1 MNMISGNALHFRS
14 CNTCKH
20 LERTTYCCYHQHW
33 KWYTIVI
40 QRVVLIINDNGDDAF
55 STPFKSLID
64 ENLWSWLCFLKCYDL
79 GFCSD
84 PSPPL
89 CLHVFTRYFIERDFK
104 TKGFIKTKAPAGH
117 SWWKYK
123 TKRKEV
129 RTPLKT
135 EKRVT
140 IICKDFFFCNKTKD
154 IKAFYCSKQHPLA
167 WP

>member
-1 MNMISGNALHFRS
+1 MQKVGRYYTLLLLSTLKMIHNSH
-14 CNTCKH
+14 
-20 LERTTYCCYHQHW
+20 
-33 KWYTIVI
+33 I
-40 QRVVLIINDNGDDAF
+40 QRVLIINDNGDDAF

-89 CLHVFTRYFIERDFK
+89 CLHVFTRYFIERDVK

-129 RTPLKT
+129 LRTPLKT
-135 EKRVT
+135 EEKRDT
-140 IICKDFFFCNKTKD
+140 IKCTDFFSATRQKT
-154 IKAFYCSKQHPLA
+154 SKPSIAQNSTL
-167 WP
+167 

>member
-1 MNMISGNALHFRS
+1 MNMISGNALHFSS
-14 CNTCKH
+14 CNTCKK
-20 LERTTYCCYHQHW
+20 LEGTTHCCYHQHW

-40 QRVVLIINDNGDDAF
+40 QRVVIINDNDDDAF

-123 TKRKEV
+123 TKRKEE
-129 RTPLKT
+129 RTLLW
-135 EKRVT
+135 KRKSE
-140 IICKDFFFCNKTKD
+140 IQLNAQIFFCNKTKD

>member
-1 MNMISGNALHFRS
+1 MQKVGRYYTLLLSSTLKMIHNSHI
-14 CNTCKH
+14 H
-20 LERTTYCCYHQHW
+20 
-33 KWYTIVI
+33 
-40 QRVVLIINDNGDDAF
+40 RVVLIINDNGDDAF

-140 IICKDFFFCNKTKD
+140 IKCTDFFSATRQKT
-154 IKAFYCSKQHPLA
+154 SKPSIAQNSTL
-167 WP
+167 

>member
-1 MNMISGNALHFRS
+1 MQKVGKYYTLLLSSTLKMIHNSH
-14 CNTCKH
+14 
-20 LERTTYCCYHQHW
+20 
-33 KWYTIVI
+33 I
-40 QRVVLIINDNGDDAF
+40 QRVLIINDNGDDAF

-123 TKRKEV
+123 TKRKEE

-135 EKRVT
+135 EEKWDT
-140 IICKDFFFCNKTKD
+140 IKCTDFFFATRQKT
-154 IKAFYCSKQHPLA
+154 SKPSIAQNSTL
-167 WP
+167 